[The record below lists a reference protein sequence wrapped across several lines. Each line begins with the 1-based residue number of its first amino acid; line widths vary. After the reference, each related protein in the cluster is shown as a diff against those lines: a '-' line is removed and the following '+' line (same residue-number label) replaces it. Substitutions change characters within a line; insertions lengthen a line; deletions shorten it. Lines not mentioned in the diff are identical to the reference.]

1 MFLSIAFLLYS
12 FRKQTSPSKPKP
24 VYHKIWSDSGEAI
37 INNVIGTYRES
48 DCFIVEGK

>member
-12 FRKQTSPSKPKP
+12 FTKDDTNIKTEP

-37 INNVIGTYRES
+37 MS
-48 DCFIVEGK
+48 DKY